1 MKKVLEVGKYYSSLQ
16 QLTHESDEVIVL
28 GEFHAVPKRV
38 IVDSYL
44 IPFKVNK
51 IEAVRVEDGEELDL
65 IDDSLLRDSNGNL
78 NHKDYDIE
86 IDIDIALE
94 HYSIDDLIKT
104 FIDLS
109 DEKEIEKFTVDYKKF
124 CDEMNKM
131 SDKYD
136 DMISA

>member
-1 MKKVLEVGKYYSSLQ
+1 MKKILEVGKYYYSLQ
-16 QLTHESDEVIVL
+16 QLTHESNEVIIL
-28 GEFHAVPKRV
+28 GEFNVIPKRV
-38 IVDSYL
+38 TIDSYL

-65 IDDSLLRDSNGNL
+65 DSDNSLRDSNGNL

-94 HYSIDDLIKT
+94 HYNIDNLTKT
-104 FIDLS
+104 FIELS
-109 DEKEIEKFTVDYKKF
+109 DEKEIEKFRVDYKEF
-124 CDEMNKM
+124 CDYENKM

>member
-1 MKKVLEVGKYYSSLQ
+1 MKKILEVGKHYSSLQ
-16 QLTHESDEVIVL
+16 QLRYESDEVIVL
-28 GEFHAVPKRV
+28 GEFHTVPKRV
-38 IVDSYL
+38 TVDSYL

-65 IDDSLLRDSNGNL
+65 VDDSLLRDGKGNL

-86 IDIDIALE
+86 INIDIALE
-94 HYSIDDLIKT
+94 HYNIDDLTKT
-104 FIDLS
+104 FIELS

-124 CDEMNKM
+124 CDEMNEI
-131 SDKYD
+131 SDRYD

>member
-1 MKKVLEVGKYYSSLQ
+1 MEKILEVGKYYSSLQ

-28 GEFHAVPKRV
+28 GEFDAIPKRV
-38 IVDSYL
+38 TIESYL
-44 IPFKVNK
+44 IPFRVNK
-51 IEAVRVEDGEELDL
+51 IEAVRLSDDEELSLDC
-65 IDDSLLRDSNGNL
+65 DSSLRDTNGNL

-94 HYSIDDLIKT
+94 HYNIDDLTKT
-104 FIDLS
+104 FIELL
-109 DEKEIEKFTVDYKKF
+109 DEKEIEKFKVDYKEF
-124 CDEMNKM
+124 CDYENEM